1 MTDTFRWLFVEAVP
15 LLFEKRRVARQL
27 QIEVWLDPSPILKML
42 KIENVDNRKSERTSL
57 SYVV

>member
-1 MTDTFRWLFVEAVP
+1 LTDTFRWLFVESVP

-42 KIENVDNRKSERTSL
+42 KIENVGGRKGERPTL
-57 SYVV
+57 DYIV

>member
-1 MTDTFRWLFVEAVP
+1 MTDTFRWLFVESVP

-42 KIENVDNRKSERTSL
+42 KIENLGDRKSERTAMD
-57 SYVV
+57 YIV